1 MHNHID
7 DRGCWSSSESEAGSS
22 RLSVISS
29 RSRRSSFNRSINSFH
44 EETEFSEC
52 STDFTGLYK
61 CPKCSQSRS
70 QQDWCRKCESKRFRK
85 LSKWTSGNEFL
96 DKLIKYTQNKAYGPC
111 SFWEWIPYEKFSDIQ
126 YLSKG
131 GFGTVFVATWV
142 DGPRDLWDH
151 SLQQYVRKKN
161 CKVALKRFDENIIN
175 SEFVNELRSHYCR
188 SKTRCDYAI
197 RIYGISREPET
208 NNYIIVMPYYHKG
221 DIRTIL
227 REKKTELT
235 WQEKFQILCSFSD
248 ALKDI
253 HSKGHT
259 HCNLHPGNIF
269 QESQGSSLPFEIYQT
284 IQSWDD
290 LLFRSID
297 EKLSNISES
306 SDEEV
311 NVHPK
316 AIYSSRPL
324 SGIITQRYGLE
335 STLSQNNSRKSIS
348 LKNSVIQDKDK
359 KIKELIPKKRQ
370 SKFALTKRIS
380 SSNNDIPIIEI
391 HKYDSEPSDEEEN

>member
-1 MHNHID
+1 MPVKNWKKKVFEAFKLFSPSNKDNHID

-70 QQDWCRKCESKRFRK
+70 QQDW
-85 LSKWTSGNEFL
+85 
-96 DKLIKYTQNKAYGPC
+96 
-111 SFWEWIPYEKFSDIQ
+111 
-126 YLSKG
+126 
-131 GFGTVFVATWV
+131 
-142 DGPRDLWDH
+142 
-151 SLQQYVRKKN
+151 
-161 CKVALKRFDENIIN
+161 
-175 SEFVNELRSHYCR
+175 
-188 SKTRCDYAI
+188 
-197 RIYGISREPET
+197 
-208 NNYIIVMPYYHKG
+208 
-221 DIRTIL
+221 
-227 REKKTELT
+227 
-235 WQEKFQILCSFSD
+235 
-248 ALKDI
+248 
-253 HSKGHT
+253 
-259 HCNLHPGNIF
+259 
-269 QESQGSSLPFEIYQT
+269 
-284 IQSWDD
+284 
-290 LLFRSID
+290 SID

-359 KIKELIPKKRQ
+359 KIKEVIPKKRQ